1 MRALSRRL
9 ARDDK
14 GVTAL
19 EFAFVGPIFIV
30 MLMALLDMGHM
41 LYAKSVL
48 NGAVQKAGRDSSL
61 QTGIQNA
68 GAIDLAVKNTV
79 LTVVP
84 NAQMTFNRKNYTDFS
99 NIGAPEPFVDTNNNG
114 RRDPGEC
121 FQDTNANG
129 IWDTDS
135 SQANQGS
142 ASEAAVYTV
151 TLSYTHIFPVATL
164 IGGSPTQAMSVSTML
179 RNQPYQTA
187 VQPSVI
193 CT

>member
-1 MRALSRRL
+1 MRTLSRRL
-9 ARDDK
+9 VRDDK

-84 NAQMTFNRKNYTDFS
+84 NAQMTFNRKKLYRLFEHRCAGT
-99 NIGAPEPFVDTNNNG
+99 V
-114 RRDPGEC
+114 RRHE
-121 FQDTNANG
+121 Q
-129 IWDTDS
+129 
-135 SQANQGS
+135 QR
-142 ASEAAVYTV
+142 
-151 TLSYTHIFPVATL
+151 ATRS
-164 IGGSPTQAMSVSTML
+164 G
-179 RNQPYQTA
+179 
-187 VQPSVI
+187 
-193 CT
+193 